1 MCVQEEIPKWALPD
15 PIDVDPAA
23 NRHVA
28 AAIRSKAKAKALAKS
43 KAKASAKSQAK
54 ASAKSQA
61 KPKEVPQPKKK
72 RKSQRKIRK
81 NKRKIKGV
89 RNQKFKVKACMAK
102 PSRISKNLLVAPRLT
117 LKKVGASPLNARK
130 FCGRCHGQRSKNVN
144 WTTFG
149 WKTSIDHLE

>member
-1 MCVQEEIPKWALPD
+1 MCEQEEIPKWALPD

-61 KPKEVPQPKKK
+61 KPKEVPKPKKK
-72 RKSQRKIRK
+72 TEKSAKDQKK
-81 NKRKIKGV
+81 QKKDKGGSEPKV
-89 RNQKFKVKACMAK
+89 QGQSLYGKAKQDFKESFSGSKTDFEKSWRESPECQKVLRQM
-102 PSRISKNLLVAPRLT
+102 PWSEV
-117 LKKVGASPLNARK
+117 
-130 FCGRCHGQRSKNVN
+130 KNVN